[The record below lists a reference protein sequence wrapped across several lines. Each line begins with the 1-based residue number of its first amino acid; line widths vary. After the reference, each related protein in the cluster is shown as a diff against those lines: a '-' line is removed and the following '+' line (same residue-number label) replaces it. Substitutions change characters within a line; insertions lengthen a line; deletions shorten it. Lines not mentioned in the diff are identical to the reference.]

1 MLEIRPEDV
10 LLKLV
15 KNVET
20 VETIENGINLSTNRE
35 VLEISRKV
43 QHSLWFCSNIEL
55 NAALF
60 NQILQLLNHVEDRFL
75 TQGTG
80 FREYLKN

>member
-15 KNVET
+15 KTVENVET

-43 QHSLWFCSNIEL
+43 QHSL
-55 NAALF
+55 
-60 NQILQLLNHVEDRFL
+60 
-75 TQGTG
+75 
-80 FREYLKN
+80 